1 MTKPPPPVAKAT
13 KKPPAKRKAKTPA
26 EPSGPAPADPPV
38 PRPNVVDEPGLPSAT
53 TKPKPPVSKS
63 GLPRPQVYVE
73 IVTKKRKT
81 GKTDGPGAVERETK
95 PQGAVCFPTLPLV
108 PVLNEDQNP

>member
-1 MTKPPPPVAKAT
+1 MAKAT
-13 KKPPAKRKAKTPA
+13 KKPPAKRKAKTPG
-26 EPSGPAPADPPV
+26 EPSGPASANPPV
-38 PRPNVVDEPGLPSAT
+38 PRPNVVDELVLPSAT

-81 GKTDGPGAVERETK
+81 GKTDGPGTVEKETK
-95 PQGAVCFPTLPLV
+95 PQGAVCFPISSHV
-108 PVLNEDQNP
+108 PVLNEAQNP